1 MKYEPSIS
9 WLSSSSKLSTIS
21 TAIAPKHISNE
32 NIFNN
37 NQSDFY
43 QMPFNDQQQQ
53 EKIKSSSSTTLNK
66 LCYSGGWLEF
76 FISVTKVVVKALMI
90 NDSNGTIST
99 STTINQRKSG
109 QNIDGGG
116 GGNGVD
122 YEHPEKS
129 KFAINTFTGELF
141 LISPLNRDPPDG
153 REQYRLQIQAEDEHS
168 EKINGS
174 VTILIRVQNLAA
186 GIDIIRLTAIDLD
199 PDSIL
204 RYSIE
209 VNRVNS
215 DGDLIFDI
223 DELSGLIST
232 AVCCLDR
239 ESIAQY
245 TIKICATDRSI
256 NGGDHHQQQ
265 QSSSIQSI
273 VQQQQSMI
281 NQSSC
286 TNVKI
291 NITDDNDEPPQFLR
305 NHFYLSFMGDDNDD
319 DQKIDGNIDDHNHH
333 HHHHHHHHYH
343 QNQQKHLNGINQL
356 YAQQFD
362 YYRQSLWNRFYQQY
376 GGNGGFSS
384 KNLLHLKDL
393 IGFPDYVDL
402 LLKISVSDL
411 GYFEI
416 PLSSSSSSS
425 IQSIPSSSSSLQQ
438 RDYGELMLT
447 LPHSQDSSSTTGTTS
462 TTAGTNHNHQS
473 YALYDLAQIANTA
486 QSSSSSSLP
495 QTQSATTGIISDEEL
510 IEMKSLM
517 ITANELHNPHQQ
529 YYSGHTS
536 LMNNNDQNLPT
547 ITGSGTNLLLIQQQ
561 QTSMK

>member
-1 MKYEPSIS
+1 
-9 WLSSSSKLSTIS
+9 
-21 TAIAPKHISNE
+21 
-32 NIFNN
+32 
-37 NQSDFY
+37 
-43 QMPFNDQQQQ
+43 
-53 EKIKSSSSTTLNK
+53 
-66 LCYSGGWLEF
+66 
-76 FISVTKVVVKALMI
+76 MI

-116 GGNGVD
+116 GGLMFILSGNGVD

-174 VTILIRVQNLAA
+174 ITILIRVRDINDNQPYFEQNEYRAQVKENLAA

-265 QSSSIQSI
+265 QSPSIQSI

-291 NITDDNDEPPQFLR
+291 
-305 NHFYLSFMGDDNDD
+305 
-319 DQKIDGNIDDHNHH
+319 K
-333 HHHHHHHHYH
+333 
-343 QNQQKHLNGINQL
+343 
-356 YAQQFD
+356 
-362 YYRQSLWNRFYQQY
+362 
-376 GGNGGFSS
+376 
-384 KNLLHLKDL
+384 
-393 IGFPDYVDL
+393 
-402 LLKISVSDL
+402 
-411 GYFEI
+411 
-416 PLSSSSSSS
+416 
-425 IQSIPSSSSSLQQ
+425 
-438 RDYGELMLT
+438 
-447 LPHSQDSSSTTGTTS
+447 
-462 TTAGTNHNHQS
+462 
-473 YALYDLAQIANTA
+473 
-486 QSSSSSSLP
+486 
-495 QTQSATTGIISDEEL
+495 
-510 IEMKSLM
+510 
-517 ITANELHNPHQQ
+517 
-529 YYSGHTS
+529 
-536 LMNNNDQNLPT
+536 
-547 ITGSGTNLLLIQQQ
+547 
-561 QTSMK
+561 